1 MKTRLVTSLFW
12 LCIFFSATTA
22 NAQYYADEY
31 INSGPCNPATLFCSG
46 VDNPANAVDHVG
58 GTYAD
63 MTTIIGV
70 SNSSF
75 IRVGF
80 SHDVPGGSKIGIYL
94 REGSILLNADVLE
107 TIEVRVFDDNG
118 TLVGKKTKFKTADLK
133 LLSGTSD
140 QYVISVGTDEG
151 DYNIDEVK
159 IVLNGLVSVLNN
171 IRLNGVA
178 ALSDCPSY
186 EATTVFANGPCDPII
201 PILCPGGV
209 LDAGDAVSADNDD
222 YATLTIPLGIGGSA
236 YIDLAF
242 EPDGNDG
249 DRVSFL
255 IGQNNTLLDA
265 DLLGNLSLTVYD
277 QAGNVVKHKDKF
289 NLANL
294 ETSILDPNRS
304 TIGVTTKHGD
314 YSIAHARLELSS
326 LVSVL
331 SDLRVYRATTKENTN
346 FDVKVTAN
354 GPLTFCDGDNVKLTA
369 SGNDENTWQ
378 WYKDNEAIAGATGK
392 KYTATSAG
400 GYHVLR
406 TAPAG
411 CGSVSFTLDV
421 VVNCKTGLL
430 SMQQVEVYPNPFS
443 EYFRIELDVPK
454 SINATVTITDIS
466 GKVISMH
473 PWTTAEVMQLGYA
486 LQTGVYLVQL
496 YDGINFSFNKVIKVD

>member
-1 MKTRLVTSLFW
+1 MKTKVFTSLIW
-12 LCIFFSATTA
+12 LCMFFAATTA

-31 INSGPCNPATLFCSG
+31 INSGPCNPATLLCSG
-46 VDNPANAVDHVG
+46 VDNPENAVDHVG
-58 GTYAD
+58 GTYAT
-63 MTTIIGV
+63 MNTIIGV
-70 SNSSF
+70 TNSCF
-75 IRVGF
+75 IRVSF
-80 SHDVPGGSKIGIYL
+80 SHNIPGGSKIGIYL
-94 REGSILLNADVLE
+94 RAGTILLNADVLE
-107 TIEVRVFDDNG
+107 ALEVRVFDDNG
-118 TLVGKKTKFKTADLK
+118 TLVGKKTKFKTADLQ

-140 QYVISVGTDEG
+140 QYVVSVGTDEG
-151 DYNIDEVK
+151 DYNINEVK
-159 IVLNGLVSVLNN
+159 ITLNGLVSVLNN
-171 IRLNGVA
+171 IRLYGVA

-186 EATTVFANGPCDPII
+186 EATSVLASGPCNPII

-209 LDAGDAVSADNDD
+209 LNAGNAVSANNDD

-277 QAGNVVKHKDKF
+277 QAGNVVKQKDKF

-314 YSIAHARLELSS
+314 YSIAHARLELTS

-354 GPLTFCDGDNVKLTA
+354 GPLTFCEGDKVKLTA
-369 SGNDENTWQ
+369 TGNDENTWQ
-378 WYKDNEAIAGATGK
+378 WYKDNEAIPGATTK
-392 KYTATSAG
+392 KYTATATG

-411 CGSVSFTLDV
+411 CGSVCFIIDV
-421 VVNCKTGLL
+421 DVNCKEGIVT
-430 SMQQVEVYPNPFS
+430 SHHVDVYPNPFS
-443 EYFRIELDVPK
+443 DHFTIELDEPN
-454 SINATVTITDIS
+454 SQNAVVTITDIS
-466 GKVISMH
+466 GKVISMQ
-473 PWTTAEVMQLGYA
+473 PWTTAEDIQLGSD
-486 LQTGVYLVQL
+486 LKPGVYLVQL
-496 YDGINFSFNKVIKVD
+496 YDGISSSFNKVIKVD